1 MFEGD
6 LFMLGVMYH
15 SVCYLHNKN
24 DHRYLGLLMGH
35 NVSCEHT
42 AGDIRLMTI
51 VQQILVRI

>member
-1 MFEGD
+1 
-6 LFMLGVMYH
+6 MLCVMYH
-15 SVCYLHNKN
+15 SVCYLNNKN
-24 DHRYLGLLMGH
+24 DHKYLGLFMGH